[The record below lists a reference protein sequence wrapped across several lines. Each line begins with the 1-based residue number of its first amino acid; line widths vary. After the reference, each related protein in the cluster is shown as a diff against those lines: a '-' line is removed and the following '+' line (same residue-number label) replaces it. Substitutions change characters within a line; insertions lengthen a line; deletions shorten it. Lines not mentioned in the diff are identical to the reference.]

1 LLGSVS
7 HGVLHKARRPTLV
20 IASPELAK
28 LRSEIDERLAAAC

>member
-1 LLGSVS
+1 M
-7 HGVLHKARRPTLV
+7 LV